1 MVDFSDRLS
10 EITIKLKAPKSQFV
24 YGIMLDHKA
33 YQCPQQQQQKSA
45 HKPKKNWGLE
55 F

>member
-33 YQCPQQQQQKSA
+33 YQCSQQQQKST
-45 HKPKKNWGLE
+45 HKPKKTLGA
-55 F
+55 